1 MFSRLALLLAGAVL
15 LLGGCATPPPA
26 PAGDVRGDYSHTR
39 KYLSWLVDREMAQ
52 NEITGISIALID
64 DQQVI
69 WQQGFGYADLENK
82 TPATPETIYRAGSI
96 AKLFTAAATMQ
107 LAEHGKLDIDQPLA
121 AALPEFSIRTR
132 FPNASPVTP
141 RNIMCH
147 HSGLPSNFLQ
157 GLFVREPDR
166 FESVVANIRDEYHT
180 FPPNY
185 VFSYSNLGMALLGAA
200 IQKVSGEPF
209 DAYMEG
215 HFFQPLGMPQTSFVP
230 RPIAKAYDRNK
241 EIEVFSMRD
250 MPAANLLSN
259 VVDLSQFLK
268 MHFADGKVGSRQV
281 LAPASLH
288 EMVRIQNKSFPLTF
302 GQYVGLGWMMSG
314 IDIPGGGPVASH
326 GGSLPDSHS
335 MMAILPEH
343 KLGVIVLS
351 NSSSSH
357 VAVSK
362 IATEAL
368 RLMLEAKTG
377 IRQEA
382 APMVRAAERAP
393 TADELRQFDGNF
405 DTMVGL
411 ARISTKNGQIDVEAA
426 GHQFRLVPH
435 EDGLLTIKYRLFGMM
450 AVRVGAFEDI
460 HLSMA
465 NVDGRQII
473 VGRISAE
480 SLIFGEKLKPTT
492 IPERF
497 RKNLGNYEII
507 GKIDGPTPD
516 KLLLREDNGLLVG
529 EAHFP
534 EVPDLL
540 LRIAFHAVSD
550 DEVVTAGLGT
560 GRGDTLR
567 LIGAGDEAMLGF
579 SGIQL
584 RKKLN

>member
-1 MFSRLALLLAGAVL
+1 ML
-15 LLGGCATPPPA
+15 
-26 PAGDVRGDYSHTR
+26 GDYTHTQ
-39 KYLSWLVDREMAQ
+39 KYLAWLIEREMAV
-52 NEITGISIALID
+52 NEITGVSISLVD
-64 DQQVI
+64 DQKVI
-69 WQQGFGYADLENK
+69 WQQGFGYSDLENK
-82 TPATPETIYRAGSI
+82 ILATPETVYRAGSI
-96 AKLFTAAATMQ
+96 AKVFTAAAAMQ
-107 LAEHGKLDIDQPLA
+107 LAEQGKLDIDQPLS
-121 AALPEFSIRTR
+121 AALPEFSIKTR
-132 FPNASPVTP
+132 FPNAAPVTP

-166 FESVVANIRDEYHT
+166 FESVVANIRDEYQA

-209 DAYMEG
+209 DTYMDQR
-215 HFFQPLGMPQTSFVP
+215 FFQPLGMTQSSFVQ

-241 EIEVFSMRD
+241 EIEVFSLRD

-268 MHFADGKVGSRQV
+268 MQFSEGKARDSQI
-281 LAPASLH
+281 LSAASTR
-288 EMVRIQNKSFPLTF
+288 EMVRVQNKNFPMTF

-314 IDIPGGGPVASH
+314 IDVPGGGSVASH

-335 MMAILPEH
+335 MMAMLPEH
-343 KLGVIVLS
+343 KLGVVILS

-357 VAVSK
+357 VSVSK

-368 RLMLEAKTG
+368 RLMLAAKTG
-377 IRQEA
+377 IRQDTK
-382 APMVRAAERAP
+382 PPVRAAERAP
-393 TADELRQFDGNF
+393 TTEELRQFDGNF

-411 ARISTKNGQIDVEAA
+411 AKISTKNGEIDVEAV

-460 HLSMA
+460 HLSMV
-465 NVDGRQII
+465 NVDGREII
-473 VGRISAE
+473 VGRIGSE
-480 SLIFGEKLKPTT
+480 SLIFGEKLNPGKVPDQFMK
-492 IPERF
+492 I
-497 RKNLGNYEII
+497 LGNYEIVS
-507 GKIDGPTPD
+507 KMDGPMPD
-516 KLLLREDNGLLVG
+516 RLLLREDNGLLIG

-540 LRIAFHAVSD
+540 LRIAFSPVSEH
-550 DEVVTAGLGT
+550 EVVTAGLGT
-560 GRGDTLR
+560 SRGDTLR
-567 LIGAGDEAMLGF
+567 VIESGDEAILGF
-579 SGIQL
+579 SGMQL